1 MENNKEITII
11 PLFSSPIFT
20 IKLEEDM
27 ESLQRVKT
35 DYFFRNSFAEGN
47 HNTEETSTKV
57 LLEDF
62 QREKEIFLNYFY
74 FIKNEVFH
82 YENDFEITTSWGT
95 KSPTNSFC
103 QFHSHKN
110 SFFSG
115 VFYLDDD
122 DEAGPLEFESFNITS
137 REMFVNTT
145 ESNIYNSSSWKIQPS
160 KNLLV
165 FFPSYLHHRIGLS
178 TSKNDRYS
186 IAFNIFPNGKM
197 GAHDSFVDLTINK

>member
-1 MENNKEITII
+1 MENNKEIKIV
-11 PLFSSPIFT
+11 PLFSSPVFT

-35 DYFFRNSFAEGN
+35 DYHFRNSYADGN
-47 HNTEETSTKV
+47 HNTEETSTRF
-57 LLEDF
+57 LLKDF
-62 QREKEIFLNYFY
+62 QREEEIFLNYFY
-74 FIKNEVFH
+74 CIKNEVFH

-95 KSPTNSFC
+95 KTPTNSFC

-122 DEAGPLEFESFNITS
+122 DEAGPLEFQNFNLTS
-137 REMFVNTT
+137 REMYLHTS
-145 ESNIYNSSSWKIQPS
+145 ESNVYNSALWRIQPC

-165 FFPSYLHHRIGLS
+165 IFPSYLHHRIGLNK
-178 TSKNDRYS
+178 SKFDRYS
-186 IAFNIFPNGKM
+186 IAFNIFPYGKI
-197 GAHDSFVDLTINK
+197 GKNDSFVDLTINK